1 MAGDLED
8 DDEDDDDGLLHDRES
23 WGHMRKSRNELEA
36 LCKELQDTLR
46 NKNEEFLKLKK
57 AADQATMKML
67 DDQKHSEE
75 KLQEEREKAER
86 LAKRM
91 EESMQTEEQLR
102 QELSDVMISR
112 ASDKIVSVELENEI
126 EVVHQREAEA
136 SKVTKEVEYEIFYP
150 YYEWKNIKKNQKALQ
165 RRPM

>member
-1 MAGDLED
+1 
-8 DDEDDDDGLLHDRES
+8 
-23 WGHMRKSRNELEA
+23 MRKSRNELEA

-46 NKNEEFLKLKK
+46 NKNEEFTKLKT

-75 KLQEEREKAER
+75 KLQEERKKAER

-112 ASDKIVSVELENEI
+112 ASDKIVSLELENEI

-136 SKVTKEVEYEIFYP
+136 SEVKEIDYEIFYP
-150 YYEWKNIKKNQKALQ
+150 YYDWKNIKKIK
-165 RRPM
+165 RPTEKTNVNFEENRIARKTQDK